1 MVLHPKTRKTLDSKL
16 LTRLSLELSPRMPR
30 LPSLKRRTPSANPRE
45 DAQEA
50 RRSRTLLHPQLRRRR
65 SKLMKRLLL
74 LPRLMEAS
82 RDATVAT
89 VASRMMPKTTTS
101 LLSATKEP
109 DRRVARIA
117 KTLEMLSRDSSVGH
131 PLTSTISA
139 EKFLATTSRIA
150 IHMLATEEE
159 AVSIVAAE
167 AAELTSR
174 RGFQITEALDLPM
187 KSATATATCQTTEEV
202 TTNTSLSMI
211 DKAGAVTTSLTS
223 LDQATIPLREDQ
235 SDLP

>member
-1 MVLHPKTRKTLDSKL
+1 
-16 LTRLSLELSPRMPR
+16 MPR
-30 LPSLKRRTPSANPRE
+30 FPNLKRRTPSAHRRE
-45 DAQEA
+45 DAPEA
-50 RRSRTLLHPQLRRRR
+50 RRSRTLLLPQLRKRR

-89 VASRMMPKTTTS
+89 VASRMMLKTTTS
-101 LLSATKEP
+101 QLSAIKEP

-117 KTLEMLSRDSSVGH
+117 TTLEMLSRDSSVGH

-139 EKFLATTSRIA
+139 EKCLATCHA
-150 IHMLATEEE
+150 IHMLAIEEE

-174 RGFQITEALDLPM
+174 REFQITEAMDLPI
-187 KSATATATCQTTEEV
+187 KSATATGTCQTTEEV
-202 TTNTSLSMI
+202 MINTFLSMI
-211 DKAGAVTTSLTS
+211 GKAGVQTTSLTS

-235 SDLP
+235 SDQP